1 MRWAEA
7 TGPASLTNSLFIQS
21 KFSHLPSTGVYAK
34 KKTPY
39 MCCER
44 LHHATSK
51 IYTAEIYTS
60 KMLSVFLSNQI
71 QNLKTI
77 ATEYLQNICLWYA
90 CAPYF

>member
-7 TGPASLTNSLFIQS
+7 IGSASLTLSSFNPNSHIS
-21 KFSHLPSTGVYAK
+21 LPQVFMP

-44 LHHATSK
+44 LHRATPK

-60 KMLSVFLSNQI
+60 KMLSAFLSNQI